1 MQRRARKE
9 ADKTARRRAILDA
22 ARTEFSRG
30 SYGALTMTAVAGR
43 AGLVKGTLYLYFE
56 TKEELLLE
64 LFEELLGEWLDEVER
79 RLGDP
84 RGAWDAERV
93 ADALSRSLEGREALT
108 RLITV
113 VGGVLEHNIGD
124 DRARRFKRALHARVT
139 RGGALL
145 AQRLPRLGADG
156 AVRLLFQVYALLTG
170 FGEMAYPAPVVRR
183 VIEEPGLELFRV
195 DVVREVSAAVL
206 ALLKGAPGRA
216 RATPRDR

>member
-1 MQRRARKE
+1 MSGASTPRARWRASTRAPRWPRSARSPTAPTAARCTRRRSRSPSGRSSRRSPRGGPMQRRARKE
-9 ADKTARRRAILDA
+9 ADKSARRRAILDA
-22 ARTEFSRG
+22 
-30 SYGALTMTAVAGR
+30 
-43 AGLVKGTLYLYFE
+43 
-56 TKEELLLE
+56 
-64 LFEELLGEWLDEVER
+64 WLDEVER

-145 AQRLPRLGADG
+145 A
-156 AVRLLFQVYALLTG
+156 
-170 FGEMAYPAPVVRR
+170 
-183 VIEEPGLELFRV
+183 
-195 DVVREVSAAVL
+195 
-206 ALLKGAPGRA
+206 
-216 RATPRDR
+216 